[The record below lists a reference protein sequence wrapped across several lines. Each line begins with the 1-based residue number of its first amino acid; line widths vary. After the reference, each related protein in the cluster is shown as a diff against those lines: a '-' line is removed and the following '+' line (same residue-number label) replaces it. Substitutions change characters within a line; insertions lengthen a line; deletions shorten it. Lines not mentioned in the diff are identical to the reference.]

1 MSYTIIV
8 IDPVTSRQ
16 SKYTD
21 DEGKLRYDADKSLVF
36 PGPTGVRENGSFI
49 DSVDTLEEASII
61 AQNAVQTRMDA
72 FSEDR
77 EVLKSYGFIEAEN
90 KALDM
95 TDWGCKIVLEDGW
108 TIEVINEDTKE

>member
-1 MSYTIIV
+1 MSFIITV

-36 PGPTGVRENGSFI
+36 PGPTGVRQNGSFI
-49 DSVDTLEEASII
+49 KSVDTLSEASII
-61 AQNAVQTRMDA
+61 AQNAVVKRMDA

-77 EVLKSYGFIEAEN
+77 EALENYKFIEAEN

-95 TDWGCKIVLEDGW
+95 TEQGCKIILEDGW
-108 TIEVINEDTKE
+108 TIEVTNTEEV